1 MKHFTIFLLVLTI
14 LTGCRTTTEEKSSS
28 QVMADTLQ
36 GASMKKIDVHA
47 HYQYSREYFPDF
59 FEKWNMQAV
68 LVDVAKADS
77 TGVNRSWDAY
87 VETAKAN
94 PELFWLCSSLIGV
107 GIDDSDFAKN
117 NIERLQREIETG
129 AIMVKVWKNFGMVTK
144 DASGKFIQIDD
155 PRLQPIWDFLK
166 EEGIPVMA
174 HIGEPL
180 QAWRPLDDPNNPHY
194 GYYTEHPE
202 YHAYK
207 LADIPAY
214 ETIIAAR
221 DRWIANN
228 PDLKILCAHFGSMSH
243 DVGMIAE
250 RLDKFPNMYVES
262 AARFGDLAG
271 QDSDK
276 VKAFFEKYQDRILF
290 GTDFGNDTPQTG
302 MTANDLEQE
311 KNELDASYL
320 KLWEYLSGAD
330 SVVIRNQHSVGLKL
344 HDSVLKKIYYQ
355 NAVNFL
361 EL

>member
-1 MKHFTIFLLVLTI
+1 MKTYLCFLLAFTVL
-14 LTGCRTTTEEKSSS
+14 LGCRFTSDKKAETGSTSDMLAIGSI
-28 QVMADTLQ
+28 
-36 GASMKKIDVHA
+36 KKIDVHSHYA
-47 HYQYSREYFPDF
+47 HFREYFPSF

-77 TGVNRSWDAY
+77 TGIKRYWDAY
-87 VETAKAN
+87 LKNEGMH
-94 PELFWLCSSLIGV
+94 PDLFFLCSSLIGV
-107 GIDDSDFAKN
+107 GIDNPEFARN
-117 NIERLQREIETG
+117 NIERLRREIDSG
-129 AIMVKVWKNFGMVTK
+129 AKMVKVWKNFGMVTQ

-166 EEGIPVMA
+166 EQNIPVMA

-207 LADIPAY
+207 LPEIPKY

-243 DVGMIAE
+243 DVAMIAE

-271 QDSDK
+271 QDAEK
-276 VKAFFEKYQDRILF
+276 VRAFYQKYQDRILF
-290 GTDFGNDTPQTG
+290 GTDFGNSAPQQG
-302 MTANDLEQE
+302 MTADQLEQE
-311 KNELDASYL
+311 EKELDASYRN
-320 KLWEYLSGAD
+320 LWNYLSGGD
-330 SVVIRNQHSVGLKL
+330 SVALRGQHSAGLKL
-344 HDSVLKKIYYQ
+344 PDSVLEKVYYQ
-355 NAVNFL
+355 NAVDFL
-361 EL
+361 GL

>member
-1 MKHFTIFLLVLTI
+1 
-14 LTGCRTTTEEKSSS
+14 
-28 QVMADTLQ
+28 
-36 GASMKKIDVHA
+36 
-47 HYQYSREYFPDF
+47 
-59 FEKWNMQAV
+59 
-68 LVDVAKADS
+68 
-77 TGVNRSWDAY
+77 
-87 VETAKAN
+87 
-94 PELFWLCSSLIGV
+94 
-107 GIDDSDFAKN
+107 
-117 NIERLQREIETG
+117 
-129 AIMVKVWKNFGMVTK
+129 
-144 DASGKFIQIDD
+144 
-155 PRLQPIWDFLK
+155 
-166 EEGIPVMA
+166 MA
-174 HIGEPL
+174 HIGEPR

-207 LADIPAY
+207 LPDIPAY

-221 DRWIANN
+221 DRWIVNN
-228 PDLKILCAHFGSMSH
+228 PDLKVLCAHFGSMSH

-271 QDSDK
+271 QDSEK

-311 KNELDASYL
+311 KNELDASYQ

-330 SVVIRNQHSVGLKL
+330 SVVIRGQHNTGLKL
-344 HDSVLKKIYYQ
+344 PDSVLKKVYYQ
-355 NAVNFL
+355 NAVDFL